1 MFDSNVEFYIPNDL
15 PPEILAYGA
24 PLKQLEVGRA
34 GKIGALVLRM
44 EQNEDGGKT
53 VVKEQ
58 YSKVPLFTQRAL
70 YLEES
75 MPSMAY
81 MYIISPS
88 GGILQGDR
96 YRMDIT
102 LKNKAHAH
110 LTTQG
115 ATRIYRMETN
125 YATQLVNV
133 GVDDGCYLEFVPDQ
147 IIPYR
152 DSRFYQ
158 RVDLKVHENATMV
171 YSEMIVPGRVASGES
186 FEYDICYMKSQGRNQ
201 NNKLRF
207 VDTAILEPKKGDLK
221 IPGILGKFDVIGNMY
236 ILTKTKYVSE
246 LNDEINSSL
255 KKLTHISGGATILPR
270 DSGVMIRMLGRV
282 ASDIRNAMY
291 KIIEIVRKAV
301 LNVSFSGIRK
311 G

>member
-1 MFDSNVEFYIPNDL
+1 
-15 PPEILAYGA
+15 
-24 PLKQLEVGRA
+24 
-34 GKIGALVLRM
+34 
-44 EQNEDGGKT
+44 
-53 VVKEQ
+53 
-58 YSKVPLFTQRAL
+58 
-70 YLEES
+70 
-75 MPSMAY
+75 
-81 MYIISPS
+81 
-88 GGILQGDR
+88 
-96 YRMDIT
+96 
-102 LKNKAHAH
+102 
-110 LTTQG
+110 
-115 ATRIYRMETN
+115 
-125 YATQLVNV
+125 
-133 GVDDGCYLEFVPDQ
+133 
-147 IIPYR
+147 
-152 DSRFYQ
+152 
-158 RVDLKVHENATMV
+158 
-171 YSEMIVPGRVASGES
+171 
-186 FEYDICYMKSQGRNQ
+186 MKSQGRNQ